1 MPNKIFNLSRLRWPL
16 LSQMKM
22 KNSSWVQFP
31 VSEYVRICWK
41 WLSDATIL
49 HTNLTNFPGVAPQTP
64 LMEGGIPP
72 FHTNPPVA
80 LRATVVCGAHKHNFF
95 EPPLAKTCVRAW
107 LAWVLNLCMCRYS
120 GGSDFG
126 FQRHLPSDRYGR
138 NPNNGI

>member
-49 HTNLTNFPGVAPQTP
+49 HTNFKSFPGVAPRTP
-64 LMEGGIPP
+64 LMEGGKPP

-80 LRATVVCGAHKHNFF
+80 LRAPVVCCAHRHHFSNSL
-95 EPPLAKTCVRAW
+95 LAETCVRAW
-107 LAWVLNLCMCRYS
+107 WVDPTQACSWYQN
-120 GGSDFG
+120 
-126 FQRHLPSDRYGR
+126 
-138 NPNNGI
+138 NPTKSRSFVSWILY

>member
-31 VSEYVRICWK
+31 VSEYVRICRK

-49 HTNLTNFPGVAPQTP
+49 LTNFKTSPGVAPRTP

-80 LRATVVCGAHKHNFF
+80 LRAPLVCCAHHHHFF
-95 EPPLAKTCVRAW
+95 EPPLAESCVRAW
-107 LAWVLNLCMCRYS
+107 SWHNI
-120 GGSDFG
+120 
-126 FQRHLPSDRYGR
+126 YGIVYR
-138 NPNNGI
+138 DKLLTLFSLIVPCSQG